1 MSSAR
6 IVVAPIP
13 TTYCWVVYPLP
24 EATVG
29 LLDSSVFSDRES
41 AIEHARKLAAKH
53 RCDLYV
59 ADDPIITM
67 DSTVAIITDT
77 GRLGGHIVG
86 IRAGGVDITEAIIPK
101 DLNVTWE
108 EPKSTPT
115 VKATLTFD
123 KVEIVKAGAHR
134 IITEEDR

>member
-1 MSSAR
+1 VSSER

-24 EATVG
+24 ESTVA

-41 AIEHARKLAAKH
+41 AVEQARKLAAKRH
-53 RCDLYV
+53 CDLYV

-77 GRLGGHIVG
+77 GHLGGHIVAV
-86 IRAGGVDITEAIIPK
+86 RAGGVDITDAIIPG
-101 DLNVTWE
+101 DLNITWE
-108 EPKSTPT
+108 EPASTPT

-134 IITEEDR
+134 IITKEDQ